1 MTAQLLLFVPMTEY
15 PNRIYELRRAKGWSQ
30 LDLAEIVGCSKMH
43 ISGMER
49 GKRELSLEWMSRLA
63 QAFNVPPVDILAD
76 VDNPHRLTD
85 EEQRFLETY
94 RAADPQTKESIQ
106 RVTEALMPYKHI
118 PSKAA

>member
-49 GKRELSLEWMSRLA
+49 GKRELSLEWMRRLA

-76 VDNPHRLTD
+76 VDNPDRLTD

>member
-49 GKRELSLEWMSRLA
+49 GKRELSLEWMRRLA